1 MPLALAAAL
10 ATAAT
15 LQPSCSWD
23 RPGAN
28 RYTGNVG
35 AALEHYADIP
45 AATRIALKHRIE
57 QGQADEQVQ
66 ITRDAIRG
74 QREYG
79 ADIRDMHFGA
89 GSVCHEVRRSK
100 WDTARVEP
108 GAVYCADEHCILV
121 PRICGNISR
130 ITRPVPPQ
138 PRAAAAVRPQDGRT
152 YPHALLG
159 DEVPGMEL
167 GLADPDD
174 NGEQEMAD
182 ARERLR
188 YTLDR
193 LAMGGV
199 LAADADAAADDYAVR
214 KRLNGQFGSPFDPWA
229 PFDPAADPL
238 FVPAP
243 VPEPYGWA
251 MLLAGLAVLD
261 VAVRRR
267 GGHQAGH
274 CAGR

>member
-28 RYTGNVG
+28 RYTGRTG

-79 ADIRDMHFGA
+79 AQIRDMHFGA
-89 GSVCHEVRRSK
+89 GSVCHEVTRSK
-100 WDTARVEP
+100 WDAARVEP
-108 GAVYCADEHCILV
+108 GAVYCVDQHCILV
-121 PRICGNISR
+121 PKICGNISR
-130 ITRPVPPQ
+130 IAPPAPPA
-138 PRAAAAVRPQDGRT
+138 PRLATVVQPQDGPSYRRG
-152 YPHALLG
+152 LLG

-174 NGEQEMAD
+174 TSEQALAD
-182 ARERLR
+182 ARQRLHE
-188 YTLDR
+188 TLAR
-193 LAMGGV
+193 LARLDQLTTGGA
-199 LAADADAAADDYAVR
+199 LAPSAAEEDDDAAR
-214 KRLNGQFGSPFDPWA
+214 RRMNGQFGDPFDPR
-229 PFDPAADPL
+229 DPAADPL
-238 FVPAP
+238 FAPVP
-243 VPEPYGWA
+243 VPEPACWA
-251 MLLAGLAVLD
+251 MLLAGLAVLGA
-261 VAVRRR
+261 AVRRR
-267 GGHQAGH
+267 
-274 CAGR
+274 AGR